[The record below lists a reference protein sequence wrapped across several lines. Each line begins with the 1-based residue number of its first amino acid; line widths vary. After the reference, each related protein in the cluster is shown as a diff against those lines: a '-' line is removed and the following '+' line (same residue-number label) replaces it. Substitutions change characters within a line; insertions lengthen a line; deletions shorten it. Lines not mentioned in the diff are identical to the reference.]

1 MRKSGGGSRSEHDEE
16 VRRSGVQGIAATLK
30 DVARLAGVSPITVS
44 RTLNHPD
51 LVTPDTRNAVEAAV
65 ERLGYVPNRVA
76 GSLNSKRSR
85 LVAAIVPTIATP
97 MFAEIVEALSDR
109 LRPAGYEV
117 LLAIAGFD
125 GTGAREE
132 ELVAAILG
140 RRPDAIFLTGITHT
154 RRTRQRLLGAGI
166 PVVEGWDLSPTPLDM
181 SIGFSHEA
189 VGRAAARH
197 LLDRGCRR
205 LAVIA
210 AADGR
215 ARKRAAGFLME
226 LADRGFTPIESREVD
241 APGTPF
247 GGRSVLAD
255 WEGRSLEIDGVFCS
269 SDAIAHGVHTEAHAR
284 RLDIPSRLAIV
295 GFGDFAFAR
304 SLDPP
309 LTTVSIDRHRL
320 GTIAAEVILAE
331 IGGGRAAERTID
343 IGYDL
348 IPRGTS

>member
-1 MRKSGGGSRSEHDEE
+1 MKKSDGGRRPDDD
-16 VRRSGVQGIAATLK
+16 VRRGDGQGMAATLK

-44 RTLNHPD
+44 RTFNHPD
-51 LVTPDTRNAVEAAV
+51 LVTPQTRAAVETAV

-76 GSLNSKRSR
+76 GSLNSNRSR

-132 ELVAAILG
+132 ELVATILG
-140 RRPDAIFLTGITHT
+140 RRPDAVFLTGVTHT

-197 LLDRGCRR
+197 LLERGRRR
-205 LAVIA
+205 LGVIA

-215 ARKRAAGFLME
+215 ARKRAAGFRME
-226 LADRGFTPIESREVD
+226 LADRGVETVESREVD

-255 WEGRSLEIDGVFCS
+255 WLSRDRGIDGVFCS

-284 RLDIPSRLAIV
+284 RLAIPSRLAIV

-304 SLDPP
+304 SLEPP

-320 GTIAAEVILAE
+320 GTIAAEAILAE
-331 IGGGRAAERTID
+331 IDGSRAVERTID
-343 IGYDL
+343 IGYAL
-348 IPRGTS
+348 IARGTS